1 MWMVMGLVGCHA
13 AIRVIW
19 WMRGPRSAWLLPSA
33 CAACVRRRRRPDVL
47 GACRRALTNPDPSQS
62 RFLGRR
68 TNNRTPHIHTEECI
82 PHCYRVYICVEMLP
96 DRAHG
101 TTTNRPHI

>member
-33 CAACVRRRRRPDVL
+33 CAACVRRRRRP
-47 GACRRALTNPDPSQS
+47 LTFSARVGGHYHCDPSHLARMMCEWRCADGGS
-62 RFLGRR
+62 KCGGRL
-68 TNNRTPHIHTEECI
+68 N
-82 PHCYRVYICVEMLP
+82 
-96 DRAHG
+96 
-101 TTTNRPHI
+101 